1 MVKRGALVRR
11 EVRGTLLVVGEGY
24 AEVELLEH
32 LRATYTHSHSGF
44 AVTIRNARG
53 KGAGHVIQHVIRQC
67 AQVSFDRKAA
77 LLDTDDGWT
86 QAVQTLA
93 KRKRIE
99 VVPSNPCLEA
109 WLLDIVG
116 RAGQRSTAEHK
127 REFDKHFGRPA
138 HQLFLPDHF
147 ARGVLDAARAR
158 VFQLDLLLTLMGV

>member
-1 MVKRGALVRR
+1 MKCA
-11 EVRGTLLVVGEGY
+11 
-24 AEVELLEH
+24 
-32 LRATYTHSHSGF
+32 
-44 AVTIRNARG
+44 ARG
-53 KGAGHVIQHVIRQC
+53 KGAGHVVDQVIRQS
-67 AQVSFDRKAA
+67 AQIAYDRKAA

-86 QAVQTLA
+86 QAVQALA

-147 ARGVLDAARAR
+147 ARAALDAARPR
-158 VFQLDLLLTLMGV
+158 VAQLDALLKLMGV